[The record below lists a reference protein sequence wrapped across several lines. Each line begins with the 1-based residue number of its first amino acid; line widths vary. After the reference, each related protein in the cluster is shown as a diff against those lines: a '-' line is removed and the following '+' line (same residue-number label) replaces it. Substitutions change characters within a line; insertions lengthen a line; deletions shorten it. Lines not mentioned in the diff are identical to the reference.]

1 MLLATFAS
9 LAIVVSDHASVRST
23 PRSAATELTTLW
35 QGDVVE
41 IRGEQA
47 EYLKVYSYRRERG
60 GYLRNE
66 AVRKVGLS
74 EADAPELLAV
84 MRFLRDTPGSE
95 ALGIS
100 YGAAYLKAVSPRAMT
115 SEAFDA
121 IGQMAE
127 RLADTASGRGAQAT
141 SVAARLEVV
150 SQFGVRMRSFER
162 NGRMQVCYDGEL
174 FRSVLTQAGATAEQR
189 AHAVLALTRADCIEP
204 DTSLTA
210 RAALDEERRDL
221 LEGVQDTN
229 LTPATRSRLR
239 ARRAAVWSAITF
251 AQARHGQPAAA
262 AAQRALA
269 ELTAVHAAD
278 LGETYQSEYADAV
291 LRVSAIRWATAQG
304 AVGSQSPAAPPLQTP
319 TRVAATAL
327 PLTQTLLRGGADNQP
342 SPAGLAVAA
351 PLVQTPVRAA
361 ATPVPLTQT
370 SLRAGADNQP
380 SPAGHSVVAASVL
393 VPGGSFSLSTT
404 AGAEPGQTCLTLED
418 SRSQRPKATLAR
430 RCTFGIIWLASAQ
443 TIPQTQA
450 LVLSVQPMES
460 WRELWVFHQIA
471 GKWLVDVISP
481 GLDEPDEGYVEY
493 AGFAPGTSRILLVR
507 EVKERARFRRWFEE
521 VRLDDLVLVRQA
533 STPELLRD
541 FGRWQ
546 DVRWRRD
553 TLALR

>member
-1 MLLATFAS
+1 MLLAMVAS

-66 AVRKVGLS
+66 AVRKVGLT
-74 EADAPELLAV
+74 EVDAPELLAV

-100 YGAAYLKAVSPRAMT
+100 YGAAYLKAVAPRAMT

-127 RLADTASGRGAQAT
+127 RLADTASGSGAQPT

-204 DTSLTA
+204 DTSLIA

-221 LEGVQDTN
+221 LERVQDTN
-229 LTPATRSRLR
+229 LTPVTRSRVR

-251 AQARHGQPAAA
+251 AQARHGQPAAS

-269 ELTAVHAAD
+269 ELTAVRPAD
-278 LGETYQSEYADAV
+278 LGESYQSEYADAV
-291 LRVSAIRWATAQG
+291 LRVSAIRWATAQA
-304 AVGSQSPAAPPLQTP
+304 AVGSQATATPLMQTP
-319 TRVAATAL
+319 ARVVATSV
-327 PLTQTLLRGGADNQP
+327 PFTQTLLHAGADNQP

-351 PLVQTPVRAA
+351 
-361 ATPVPLTQT
+361 T
-370 SLRAGADNQP
+370 SM
-380 SPAGHSVVAASVL
+380 L
-393 VPGGSFSLSTT
+393 VPGGSLTLSTT

-418 SRSQRPKATLAR
+418 SRPQRPTAILAR

-443 TIPQTQA
+443 TLPQTQA
-450 LVLSVQPMES
+450 LVLSVQPLES

-493 AGFAPGTSRILLVR
+493 AGFAPGSSRILLVR
-507 EVKERARFRRWFEE
+507 EVKERTRFRRWFEE
-521 VRLDDLVLVRQA
+521 VRLDDMVLVRQA

>member
-1 MLLATFAS
+1 
-9 LAIVVSDHASVRST
+9 
-23 PRSAATELTTLW
+23 
-35 QGDVVE
+35 
-41 IRGEQA
+41 
-47 EYLKVYSYRRERG
+47 
-60 GYLRNE
+60 
-66 AVRKVGLS
+66 
-74 EADAPELLAV
+74 
-84 MRFLRDTPGSE
+84 
-95 ALGIS
+95 
-100 YGAAYLKAVSPRAMT
+100 MT

-127 RLADTASGRGAQAT
+127 RLADTASGSGTQAT

-162 NGRMQVCYDGEL
+162 NGRMRVCYDGEL
-174 FRSVLTQAGATAEQR
+174 FRSVLTQPGATAEQR
-189 AHAVLALTRADCIEP
+189 ANAVLALTRSDCIEP

-210 RAALDEERRDL
+210 RAAFDEERRDL
-221 LEGVQDTN
+221 LERVQDTN
-229 LTPATRSRLR
+229 LTPVTRSRLR

-251 AQARHGQPAAA
+251 AQARHGQPPAP

-269 ELTAVHAAD
+269 ELTAVHPAD

-291 LRVSAIRWATAQG
+291 LRVSAIRWAT
-304 AVGSQSPAAPPLQTP
+304 V
-319 TRVAATAL
+319 
-327 PLTQTLLRGGADNQP
+327 P
-342 SPAGLAVAA
+342 S
-351 PLVQTPVRAA
+351 
-361 ATPVPLTQT
+361 
-370 SLRAGADNQP
+370 
-380 SPAGHSVVAASVL
+380 VAASPAVAPLAQTPLRAAVIGAPASQTSSMAPTPALATAMQVNLAVGVSAALMPASDGSLVL
-393 VPGGSFSLSTT
+393 TTTPG
-404 AGAEPGQTCLTLED
+404 ADPGQTCLTLED
-418 SRSQRPKATLAR
+418 SRPQRPKTTLAR

-443 TIPQTQA
+443 AIPQAQA
-450 LVLSVQPMES
+450 LVLSVQPLES

-533 STPELLRD
+533 STPESLRD